1 MITILFILI
10 KWLCLSFAAIGGATG
25 QLLEQNAQ
33 ALDQIS
39 ANFAALKVV
48 IIRSWWNLKGKKDI
62 LGFLFYSH
70 YSFSPAR

>member
-48 IIRSWWNLKGKKDI
+48 IIRS
-62 LGFLFYSH
+62 
-70 YSFSPAR
+70 